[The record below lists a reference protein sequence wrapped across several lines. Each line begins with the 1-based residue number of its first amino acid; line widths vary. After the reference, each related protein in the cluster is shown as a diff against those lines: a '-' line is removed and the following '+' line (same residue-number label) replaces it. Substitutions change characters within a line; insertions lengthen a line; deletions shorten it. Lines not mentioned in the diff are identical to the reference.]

1 MKYRLVA
8 LLMLGIMSG
17 VASAQSAVAQ
27 EIIQLV
33 NQARQQQGL
42 PALVHNSA
50 LANAAQAHS
59 DDMAQTETLSH
70 QGSNGSEFWERA
82 SAAGYNMTTGA
93 ENVLYRFDASGVGA
107 FEQWRSSPPHNANM
121 MNGNYREI
129 GIGFSTSASGL
140 VYFTMVL
147 GAGTTSVAIPTRVPA
162 VVLPSATPIVPTNTP
177 QPARDPLIAT
187 LVAPVPTN
195 TLSPLQPT
203 LLAFA
208 TPTPFAT
215 ATPAFVA
222 DLRLL
227 YTRESLI
234 LLNVSGHVVSLYG
247 LSFESDSGTM
257 SVERWD
263 TEFLSRPLYDFR
275 AGDCLQVWGLEV
287 QALPAKPDVCKS
299 RNAWV
304 AVNDSADFWR
314 DATLFRVKKDGAT
327 LAECVISA
335 QQNACDVSLSA
346 RIAVT
351 STPFVASQAQ
361 GTTAGLQLIVNADSV
376 TLLNLSGRNLDL
388 SRLSF
393 ESDNGL
399 LGASAWDSPNL
410 SRPLWAFPSEDCL
423 QVWAVGT
430 DRQEKPEACRHRHAW
445 VAVGDGKQF
454 WRNVT
459 SFRVRNGAELL
470 ATCNVQTPVCNLS
483 LP

>member
-1 MKYRLVA
+1 MKRLLVA
-8 LLMLGIMSG
+8 LCVLGMISVG
-17 VASAQSAVAQ
+17 LSAQSAVAQ
-27 EIIQLV
+27 EVLQLV

-42 PALVHNSA
+42 PALAYNAA

-59 DDMAQTETLSH
+59 DDMARTENLSH
-70 QGSNGSEFWERA
+70 QGSDGSEFWERA
-82 SAAGYNMTTGA
+82 ATAGYNMTTGA
-93 ENVLYRFDASGVGA
+93 ENVLYRFDASGKGA
-107 FEQWRSSPPHNANM
+107 FEQWRASPPHNANM
-121 MNGNYREI
+121 MDGNYREI
-129 GIGFSTSASGL
+129 GVAFSTSASGL

-147 GAGTTSVAIPTRVPA
+147 GSGTTSAAIPTRVPA
-162 VVLPSATPIVPTNTP
+162 VILPSATPIAPTNTP

-203 LLAFA
+203 LSAFA

-215 ATPAFVA
+215 ATPSLVA

-227 YTRESLI
+227 YDRESLI
-234 LLNVSGHVVSLYG
+234 LLNISGRVVSLYG

-257 SVERWD
+257 PVERWD

-287 QALPAKPDVCKS
+287 QALPNKPDVCKS

-304 AVNDSADFWR
+304 AVNDLADFWR
-314 DATLFRVKKDGAT
+314 DTTLFRVKKDGVT
-327 LAECVISA
+327 LAECAISS
-335 QQNACDVSLSA
+335 QQNVCEVSLSGRVA
-346 RIAVT
+346 AT
-351 STPFVASQAQ
+351 STPFVVSQGQAT
-361 GTTAGLQLIVNADSV
+361 GTGLQVIVSADSV

-388 SRLSF
+388 SRISF

-399 LGASAWDSPNL
+399 LGVSAWNSPNL
-410 SRPLWAFPSEDCL
+410 SRPLTAFPSADCL

-430 DRQEKPEACRHRHAW
+430 DMQEKPSDCRYRHAW
-445 VAVGDGKQF
+445 IAVGDGKQF

-470 ATCNVQTPVCNLS
+470 ATCNVQTPVCNVT